1 MSIYSIIIY
10 LKISNILIAFIIY
23 IGVHLSEIISLCN
36 NIVFTQPLRLSSV
49 SLIALQQEAIYY
61 NSLSILLNQNFQN
74 IYKCYSIS

>member
-49 SLIALQQEAIYY
+49 RLIALQQEAIYY
-61 NSLSILLNQNFQN
+61 NSLSILLNQIFQN
-74 IYKCYSIS
+74 IYKCCSIS